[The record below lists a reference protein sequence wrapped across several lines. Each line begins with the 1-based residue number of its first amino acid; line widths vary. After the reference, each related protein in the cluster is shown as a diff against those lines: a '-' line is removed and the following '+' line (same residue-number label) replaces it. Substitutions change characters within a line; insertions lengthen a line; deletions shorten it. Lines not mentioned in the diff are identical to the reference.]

1 MLKPALFALAA
12 LTSLGVA
19 QSPLVTLNLGGN
31 SGNVGGGLYF
41 DLQINTTVTL
51 TQLDIRTQ
59 TGAASTFMDI
69 YLGPSTYVGNV
80 TNPALWTL
88 VSTTNPTTSLAG
100 GLTTY
105 VITSPFAL
113 GPGNYGVALK
123 SNATSFSYT
132 NGAGNNPPLT
142 CGAVPGSCL
151 NSIFSNAEMTL
162 RAGAAQ
168 NAFLQGG
175 IFSPRVINC
184 RINYTPGGNPIAVA
198 SWQKY
203 GGGCYNRARS
213 FYEFWP
219 SSVPFDFGTVTAGG
233 SGITSMRLTFA
244 GNRYLVTPGT
254 TAMYTHSP
262 GNVPL
267 GLGDDVEQPIPL
279 DPLSPTILFVNNGVP
294 TNTAAAFMCSNGFLS
309 LGASNAALVTLI
321 PAVNPFLGSAP
332 LFGNWHDLDPSQVG
346 AETRYEYDAT
356 LAGGAHVF
364 SWLNC
369 PDWNI
374 AGSSNNFQ
382 LLFYNNGDTEYRWG
396 NMSQSGGGG
405 WPTVMGHGA
414 GGTARNDG
422 GWDLSVRLGGPTGSG
437 FLTGDIDN
445 APLDLAMSARP
456 VLGTAPV
463 FTTSGLEP
471 SQAVGLL
478 LINFLGIPGGM
489 PIPSPTPIPECLLYV
504 GLPGAINLFWFSN
517 PPGTPAGLSF
527 PIPNSAGLNG
537 VTIYGQS
544 AALGSSFNTA
554 YSVGVNASNGVRLAL
569 GSL

>member
-1 MLKPALFALAA
+1 
-12 LTSLGVA
+12 
-19 QSPLVTLNLGGN
+19 
-31 SGNVGGGLYF
+31 
-41 DLQINTTVTL
+41 
-51 TQLDIRTQ
+51 
-59 TGAASTFMDI
+59 
-69 YLGPSTYVGNV
+69 
-80 TNPALWTL
+80 
-88 VSTTNPTTSLAG
+88 
-100 GLTTY
+100 
-105 VITSPFAL
+105 
-113 GPGNYGVALK
+113 
-123 SNATSFSYT
+123 
-132 NGAGNNPPLT
+132 
-142 CGAVPGSCL
+142 
-151 NSIFSNAEMTL
+151 
-162 RAGAAQ
+162 
-168 NAFLQGG
+168 
-175 IFSPRVINC
+175 
-184 RINYTPGGNPIAVA
+184 
-198 SWQKY
+198 
-203 GGGCYNRARS
+203 
-213 FYEFWP
+213 
-219 SSVPFDFGTVTAGG
+219 
-233 SGITSMRLTFA
+233 
-244 GNRYLVTPGT
+244 
-254 TAMYTHSP
+254 
-262 GNVPL
+262 
-267 GLGDDVEQPIPL
+267 
-279 DPLSPTILFVNNGVP
+279 
-294 TNTAAAFMCSNGFLS
+294 
-309 LGASNAALVTLI
+309 
-321 PAVNPFLGSAP
+321 
-332 LFGNWHDLDPSQVG
+332 
-346 AETRYEYDAT
+346 
-356 LAGGAHVF
+356 
-364 SWLNC
+364 
-369 PDWNI
+369 
-374 AGSSNNFQ
+374 